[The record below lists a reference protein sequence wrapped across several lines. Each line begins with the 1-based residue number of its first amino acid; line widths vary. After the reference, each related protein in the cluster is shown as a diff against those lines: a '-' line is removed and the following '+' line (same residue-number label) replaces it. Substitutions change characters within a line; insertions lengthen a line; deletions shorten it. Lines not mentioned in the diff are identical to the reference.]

1 MDRKRLYLLLPVRC
15 IIFFLIFTLG
25 AHIAGKT
32 TDEVSSWWSIAASI
46 VNILMI
52 ILLAVA
58 AKRRG
63 GSYRELINYR
73 KGHSRSK
80 RMIIFITVLVV
91 TGMSGM
97 LLSGLL
103 FYGTLMPEASL
114 RMTAPV
120 PVVLAAAN
128 MLVLPVSSALAEDG
142 LYLGAG
148 TGSIENK
155 FASVAVPAFF
165 YAVQHCFIPLLFDI
179 RYMAFRALSFLPLTV
194 IFCIYYRKKKDPLPL
209 MASHAILDFATA
221 SSILA
226 MSISPGAYEQ
236 MADMIK

>member
-1 MDRKRLYLLLPVRC
+1 
-15 IIFFLIFTLG
+15 
-25 AHIAGKT
+25 
-32 TDEVSSWWSIAASI
+32 
-46 VNILMI
+46 
-52 ILLAVA
+52 
-58 AKRRG
+58 
-63 GSYRELINYR
+63 
-73 KGHSRSK
+73 
-80 RMIIFITVLVV
+80 
-91 TGMSGM
+91 MSGM

-179 RYMAFRALSFLPLTV
+179 RYMGYRALSFLPLTV